1 MQRQKNLTANKDKA
15 GVQVFILKKFVRL
28 ICSQFLT
35 KTPGLVNASQDLE
48 SSGSYSL
55 H

>member
-1 MQRQKNLTANKDKA
+1 MQRQKKLSANMDKA
-15 GVQVFILKKFVRL
+15 GVQVFILKKIVRL

-35 KTPGLVNASQDLE
+35 KTPGLVNASHDLE

>member
-1 MQRQKNLTANKDKA
+1 MQRQKKLSANKDKV

-28 ICSQFLT
+28 ICSPFLT

>member
-1 MQRQKNLTANKDKA
+1 MSKV
-15 GVQVFILKKFVRL
+15 GVQVVILKKIVRL

-35 KTPGLVNASQDLE
+35 KTPGLANASHDLE